1 MPRKELEALA
11 AFTTEAQRRIRSIEN
26 TKDWEMVQWWA
37 LGAPEYKRLPDGS
50 VADLLA
56 QLEAKR
62 VEVLRKSGA
71 LQ

>member
-26 TKDWEMVQWWA
+26 TKDWEMVHWWV
-37 LGAPEYKRLPDGS
+37 LGADEYKRLPDGS